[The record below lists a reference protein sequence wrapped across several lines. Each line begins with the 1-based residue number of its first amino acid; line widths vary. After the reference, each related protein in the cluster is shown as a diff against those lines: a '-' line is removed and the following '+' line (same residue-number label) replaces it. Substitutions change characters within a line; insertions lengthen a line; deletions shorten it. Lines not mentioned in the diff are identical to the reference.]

1 MKKNLKKTL
10 SVGLAAMMTL
20 SLAACGGGSSDA
32 PADTT
37 AAQSRGCS
45 SGGQA

>member
-20 SLAACGGGSSDA
+20 SLAACGGGGDSI
-32 PADTT
+32 
-37 AAQSRGCS
+37 
-45 SGGQA
+45 